1 LGGIHRPTNDKTIF
15 AGRKTMPISTK
26 QKCAEFRKLHES
38 GCFVLPNPWDAG
50 SAKLLQGMG
59 FKALASTSSG
69 FAWSTGHRDNNVG
82 CDDVLAHLKVLCAA
96 TDLPVNADF
105 EAGYA
110 HDPAGVAANVE
121 RCVETGVAGLSIE
134 DSTGDASAPLYEMKL
149 AVERMRAARSA
160 IDAKGGDV
168 MLVGR
173 CESFLIGQS
182 DLKATVARLI
192 AYAEAGADCLYAP
205 AIRTS
210 EQIATVVKEL
220 APKPVNVL
228 WSGPGFTVAE
238 LADLGVRRIS
248 VGGALAR
255 TAWGAFLKAAREIA
269 EAGSFAGMAQA
280 IPNAEMNGLF
290 AKN

>member
-1 LGGIHRPTNDKTIF
+1 
-15 AGRKTMPISTK
+15 MPISTK

-38 GCFVLPNPWDAG
+38 GCFVLPNPWDVG

-69 FAWSTGHRDNNVG
+69 FAWSIGHRDNNVT
-82 CDDVLAHLKVLCAA
+82 CDDVVGHLKSLCDA

-105 EAGYA
+105 EAGFA
-110 HDPAGVAANVE
+110 HDPAGVAANVA
-121 RCVETGVAGLSIE
+121 RGVDTGVAGLSIE

-168 MLVGR
+168 LLVGR
-173 CESFLIGQS
+173 CESFLVGQP
-182 DLKATVARLI
+182 DLKTTIARLI

-205 AIRTS
+205 GIRTK
-210 EQIATVVKEL
+210 EQIVAVVKEL
-220 APKPVNVL
+220 APKPINVL
-228 WSGPGFTVAE
+228 WTGPGFTVAE

-255 TAWGAFLKAAREIA
+255 TAWGAFLKAARELA
-269 EAGSFAGMAQA
+269 DSGSFAGMAQA
-280 IPNAEMNGLF
+280 IPNGEMNGLF